1 MNILYNEIIYDD
13 IKQYF
18 INNKNNILFQFKF
31 CMFKNLKLNDKL
43 YEAVLFF
50 ISREN
55 NFLFIKSFL
64 SLNLYLLYEDNSFNG
79 YKIYGV
85 KYKNILTENE
95 FIV

>member
-18 INNKNNILFQFKF
+18 INNKNNILYQFNF
-31 CMFKNLKLNDKL
+31 CMFENLKLNDKL

-64 SLNLYLLYEDNSFNG
+64 TLNLYLLYEDNSFNG